1 MRKQIMRAR
10 INKTR
15 RADDLGFTLVEVLAA
30 LLVFSFAI
38 IGLTH
43 AGTQS
48 AQAVSVI
55 SEKSL
60 AGIVADNALV
70 KSHMR
75 PIKLGSEKGADT
87 QMGQEFLFAVTTAKT
102 QDPNFFAVNVTVR
115 KDGFEQVIISRKSFR
130 GAP

>member
-1 MRKQIMRAR
+1 MSAR
-10 INKTR
+10 ESHQR
-15 RADDLGFTLVEVLAA
+15 GFTLIEVLAA

-60 AGIVADNALV
+60 ASIVADNALV
-70 KSHMR
+70 QSRMR
-75 PIKLGSEKGADT
+75 PIRIGVEKGEDT
-87 QMGQEFLFAVTTAKT
+87 QMGRAFEYSVTTAKT
-102 QDPNFFAVNVTVR
+102 QLPDFYTIDVAVR
-115 KDGFEQVIISRKSFR
+115 KDGFDQVIISRQAFR
-130 GAP
+130 GPK

>member
-1 MRKQIMRAR
+1 MS
-10 INKTR
+10 R
-15 RADDLGFTLVEVLAA
+15 RPQHERGFTLVEVLAA

-48 AQAVSVI
+48 TQAVSVI

-70 KSHMR
+70 QSRLR
-75 PIKLGSEKGADT
+75 PVKLGTQTNTVE
-87 QMGQEFLFAVTTAKT
+87 QMGQTFSYTVTTAKT
-102 QDPNFFAVNVTVR
+102 QVTDFYSLEVSV
-115 KDGFEQVIISRKSFR
+115 KKESQQQVLISRQAFR
-130 GAP
+130 SAQ

>member
-1 MRKQIMRAR
+1 MNAHAR
-10 INKTR
+10 TER
-15 RADDLGFTLVEVLAA
+15 GFTLVEVLAA

-60 AGIVADNALV
+60 AGIIADNALV
-70 KSHMR
+70 KSRMR
-75 PIKLGSEKGADT
+75 PVKIGTENGTET
-87 QMGQEFLFAVTTAKT
+87 QMGREFSYIVATTKT
-102 QDPNFFAVNVTVR
+102 PDPNFYSVDVTVR
-115 KDGFEQVIISRKSFR
+115 KDGAEQIIVSRKSFR
-130 GAP
+130 GPT